1 MSLPLPLTPAECFA
15 RIIATMVGMIGA
27 RVARPGKPGLAGPL
41 SFAIHLRLQGIRNRI
56 TRYFARFQ
64 AGTLT
69 PPRPRPS
76 PAAPRPSR
84 ATPGKWDHLHLP
96 KLPRG
101 KLWLVRL
108 VPGIGV
114 GANYLQSLLDDPEM
128 RAMLEAAPQIGR
140 TLRPFWHML
149 SSQPLPPLLQR
160 PRPEAAPP
168 PPPRPAQ
175 TRAAPLPGQPRAKP
189 SRPPRKPAPE
199 VAGPARLL
207 PTPA

>member
-1 MSLPLPLTPAECFA
+1 
-15 RIIATMVGMIGA
+15 MVGMLGA

-56 TRYFARFQ
+56 TSYVARWQ

-69 PPRPRPS
+69 PPRPRTR
-76 PAAPRPSR
+76 PAGPRRPRKS
-84 ATPGKWDHLHLP
+84 PGKWDHLHLP

-114 GANYLQSLLDDPEM
+114 GANYLRILLDDPEM
-128 RAMLEAAPQIGR
+128 AAMIAAAPQIGR

-149 SSQPLPPLLQR
+149 STDPLPPLLQR
-160 PRPEAAPP
+160 PGPAASPSPEPAARVA
-168 PPPRPAQ
+168 PPRPASQ
-175 TRAAPLPGQPRAKP
+175 APR
-189 SRPPRKPAPE
+189 RPPDRGPAPP
-199 VAGPARLL
+199 VTPQACGPPR
-207 PTPA
+207 PA